1 MTIAALPR
9 TASPSINLLGGFSV
23 HVAQQAVPMP
33 RNAQR
38 VLGFLAV
45 TGVEQFRDTVAAH
58 LWPAAVPERAMS
70 NLRTAVWRVR
80 QADPRI
86 IQARRD
92 SIGLSAEVEIDYEVI
107 TSQARGII
115 AELPVDDQTI
125 TGAARLLEAD
135 LLPGWDEEWL
145 LLDRE
150 RHRQLR
156 IHALERLSELLT
168 SRGLYGRAIDV
179 ACAAV
184 RVEPLH
190 ESAHAALIAAHMA
203 EGNRT
208 EAIRHFRAYARLLD
222 EEAGLEPSPRLTA
235 LLVPKQAE
243 DQSVA
248 PRGVS
253 AP

>member
-1 MTIAALPR
+1 MTTAAVAGAAR
-9 TASPSINLLGGFSV
+9 PSINVLGGFSV
-23 HVAQQAVPMP
+23 QVAERAVPMQ

-45 TGVEQFRDTVAAH
+45 TGVAHPRDTVAGH

-70 NLRTAVWRVR
+70 NLRTALWRVR

-86 IQARRD
+86 IRARRD
-92 SIGLSAEVEIDYEVI
+92 SIGLSDEVEIDYEVI
-107 TSQARGII
+107 SSQARGII
-115 AELPVDDQTI
+115 AEAPVDDRAI
-125 TGAARLLEAD
+125 SGAARLLECD

-168 SRGLYGRAIDV
+168 ARGHYARAIDV

-222 EEAGLEPSPRLTA
+222 EEAGLEPSPRLTE
-235 LLVPKQAE
+235 LLEPLPVPGR
-243 DQSVA
+243 V
-248 PRGVS
+248 
-253 AP
+253 

>member
-1 MTIAALPR
+1 MTTAALPG
-9 TASPSINLLGGFSV
+9 AAQPSINLLGGFSV
-23 HVAQQAVPMP
+23 HVAQRVVLMP

-45 TGVEQFRDTVAAH
+45 TGVDQLRDTVAGH

-70 NLRTAVWRVR
+70 NLRTALWRVR
-80 QADPRI
+80 QADAQIVR
-86 IQARRD
+86 AGRD
-92 SIGLSAEVEIDYEVI
+92 SIGLIEEVQIDYEVI

-115 AELPVDDQTI
+115 AELPVDDQAI

-168 SRGLYGRAIDV
+168 SRGQYGRAIDV
-179 ACAAV
+179 ACAAI

-203 EGNRT
+203 EGNRI
-208 EAIRHFRAYARLLD
+208 EAIRHFRTYTRLLD
-222 EEAGLEPSPRLTA
+222 EEAGLAPSPRLTA
-235 LLVPKQAE
+235 LLVPKQAGT
-243 DQSVA
+243 SGTLRA
-248 PRGVS
+248 
-253 AP
+253 

>member
-1 MTIAALPR
+1 MTGAAMSR
-9 TASPSINLLGGFSV
+9 VARPSINVLGGFSV
-23 HVAQQAVPMP
+23 QVAQRPVPMP

-45 TGVEQFRDTVAAH
+45 TRVEHPRDTVAGH
-58 LWPAAVPERAMS
+58 LWPAALPERAMS
-70 NLRTAVWRVR
+70 NLRTALWRVR
-80 QADPRI
+80 QADSRI
-86 IQARRD
+86 IRARRD
-92 SIGLSAEVEIDYEVI
+92 SIGLSDEVEIDYEVI

-115 AELPVDDQTI
+115 AELPVDDQAI

-168 SRGLYGRAIDV
+168 SRGHYGRAIDV

-184 RVEPLH
+184 RIEPLH

-208 EAIRHFRAYARLLD
+208 EALRQYRAYARLLD
-222 EEAGLEPSPRLTA
+222 DEVGLEPSSRLSA
-235 LLVPKQAE
+235 LLDSASPKTRRRM
-243 DQSVA
+243 
-248 PRGVS
+248 P
-253 AP
+253 

>member
-1 MTIAALPR
+1 MTTAALP
-9 TASPSINLLGGFSV
+9 TAARPSITVLGGFSV
-23 HVAQQAVPMP
+23 HVAQRTIPMP

-45 TGVEQFRDTVAAH
+45 SGVEQLRDTVADH

-70 NLRTAVWRVR
+70 NLRTALWRVR

-86 IQARRD
+86 IRAGRD
-92 SIGLSAEVEIDYEVI
+92 SIGLNEEVETDYELI
-107 TSQARGII
+107 TSQARRII
-115 AELPVDDQTI
+115 AELPVDDQAI
-125 TGAARLLEAD
+125 SGAARLLEAD

-168 SRGLYGRAIDV
+168 SRGHYGRAIDV
-179 ACAAV
+179 ACAAI

-203 EGNRT
+203 EGNPT
-208 EAIRHFRAYARLLD
+208 EAIRHFRAYERLLD
-222 EEAGLEPSPRLTA
+222 AEAGLQPSQRLNA

-243 DQSVA
+243 TSRT
-248 PRGVS
+248 PRG
-253 AP
+253 

>member
-1 MTIAALPR
+1 MTIAPLQS
-9 TASPSINLLGGFSV
+9 TSHLCINVLGSFSV
-23 HVAQQAVPMP
+23 HVARQPIAMP

-38 VLGFLAV
+38 MLGFLAV
-45 TGVEQFRDTVAAH
+45 TGVEHLRDTVAGH
-58 LWPAAVPERAMS
+58 LWPDAAPERAMS
-70 NLRTAVWRVR
+70 NLRTSLWRVR
-80 QADPRI
+80 QAEPGIVR
-86 IQARRD
+86 ARRD
-92 SIGLSAEVEIDYEVI
+92 SVGLSDEVEIDYEVI

-115 AELPVDDQTI
+115 AQFPLDDQAIAGT
-125 TGAARLLEAD
+125 ARLLEAD

-168 SRGLYGRAIDV
+168 ERGHYGRAIDV

-208 EAIRHFRAYARLLD
+208 EAIRHFRAYAQLLD
-222 EEAGLEPSPRLTA
+222 EEAGLEPSSRLVELLAPSSHDCKRSPAATA
-235 LLVPKQAE
+235 
-243 DQSVA
+243 
-248 PRGVS
+248 R
-253 AP
+253 